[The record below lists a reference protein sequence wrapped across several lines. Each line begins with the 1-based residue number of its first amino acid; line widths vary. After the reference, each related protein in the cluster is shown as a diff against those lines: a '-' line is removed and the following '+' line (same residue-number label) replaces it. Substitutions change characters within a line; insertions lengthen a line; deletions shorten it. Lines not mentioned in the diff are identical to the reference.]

1 MSTTTVKSSTT
12 TAFLVQAAVSFGI
25 ALTACVIAIAYL
37 PAGAWIRAFLA
48 LALLY
53 VVTSTFTLAKCV
65 RDRQETATA
74 SGRVD
79 QARLDKLLAEHDPF
93 KVDT

>member
-1 MSTTTVKSSTT
+1 MTTTTVKSSTT
-12 TAFLVQAAVSFGI
+12 AAFMVQAAISFGI
-25 ALTACVIAIAYL
+25 ALAACVIAIAYL
-37 PAGAWIRAFLA
+37 PVGAWIRAFLA

-65 RDRQETATA
+65 RDRQETATV